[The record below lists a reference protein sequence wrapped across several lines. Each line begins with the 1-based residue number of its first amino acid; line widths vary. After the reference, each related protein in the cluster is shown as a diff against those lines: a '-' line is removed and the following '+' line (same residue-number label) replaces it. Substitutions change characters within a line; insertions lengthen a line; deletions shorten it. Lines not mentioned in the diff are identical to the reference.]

1 MIVRSLFLLRIHSP
15 LISMKKALVIFFLS
29 LLSISLLMPFSIKA
43 DIINSSTTYGDLPS
57 GWSLVFSQYTGTAS
71 DSFTLNGASISGSAP
86 AGKVSQCFDRNI
98 SSGWG
103 NATSST
109 ASGMFTITFS
119 TPITLDGFY
128 YCVRGSSV
136 GSSTPIY
143 VSFTNTSDQTYSFF
157 GSASQTLYLYEI
169 PRVENCNKIV
179 VLTPTTGNASGLT
192 EFNVAQNANY
202 TPPVDPDV
210 PLVGSGYIYKN
221 VITEIEEYQTYD
233 TGNTGSNKY
242 TTYGTFHKHFDLIGD
257 MDIYYNDNGSYYKL
271 SSNVSRFEYN
281 SSTFSTSG
289 NGSTQ
294 QLSLTNFTN
303 SARNYGS
310 GSSLYQIG
318 LDSSFTF
325 DNYYIVASSS
335 SDALEVHDSGLS
347 NLVENGNMTS
357 QTATHELDNTTSDLS
372 STADQYHNLEN
383 TFINDLDSN
392 LQNLTLDSN
401 LITNGNFLTSANWV
415 RTQFNR
421 MTNNNP
427 FGSMIFFTLSLGIA
441 LAIIGKIRS

>member
-15 LISMKKALVIFFLS
+15 LISMKKALVTFFLS

-119 TPITLDGFY
+119 NPITLDGFY

-202 TPPVDPDV
+202 TPPVNPDI
-210 PLVGSGYIYKN
+210 PIVGSGYINMRKTG
-221 VITEIEEYQTYD
+221 VVEEVFTPLHSGSTTTYD
-233 TGNTGSNKY
+233 AYGSYHWNY
-242 TTYGTFHKHFDLIGD
+242 LFIGD
-257 MDIYYNDNGSYYKL
+257 MDIYYIDSGSYYKL
-271 SSNVSRFEYN
+271 SSNTSRFEYS
-281 SSTFSTSG
+281 SST
-289 NGSTQ
+289 
-294 QLSLTNFTN
+294 LSRAIYALASPNAAYTNWVSYLSSN
-303 SARNYGS
+303 SVDEVNT
-310 GSSLYQIG
+310 
-318 LDSSFTF
+318 SFTVG
-325 DNYYIVASSS
+325 NYYIVSSNS

-392 LQNLTLDSN
+392 LEDLTLDSN